1 MATQINTYSRNGTI
15 DVSTGQYGGTDS
27 SIIALLPYMSKVM
40 LSCQKIFITVVFSL
54 LMVNTTFHI
63 FPN

>member
-1 MATQINTYSRNGTI
+1 
-15 DVSTGQYGGTDS
+15 
-27 SIIALLPYMSKVM
+27 M

-63 FPN
+63 FPNWHDIIIRYE